1 MSPRP
6 TSGIR
11 RNFTDR
17 LAHSRDFSISLI
29 LHLVLVVSFGSR
41 MLFETIQEPP
51 EMTTGGEEL
60 CAARASATPPG
71 QPELPQPP
79 VPKIFS
85 QQPPAPVSTKQIVTT
100 ALQVREQNP
109 VSLPPSLLP
118 PSPEI
123 PSAKIAP
130 PTGDLS
136 REDLTAIQDFRRDW
150 VTKSPGS
157 NPREYHFTAYIGQ
170 YSDGNWNSTIRIE
183 NNAIENGSLP
193 NLLYFMSSN
202 SRDRV
207 KTNDKNVRAIRLDSD
222 ELFSVKPP
230 FLFLTGTR
238 DFHLSEKEV
247 ENLRKYVR
255 LGGAIWGDSSLPG
268 RNSRF
273 DIAFRREMKRVIP
286 DVDKKWEPLPANHP
300 LFTQAFFP
308 EIRQVPAG
316 LNFYQEPVQVLKIA
330 GQIAV
335 IYTANDYG
343 NMWQLGLDRNGEID
357 LRKNE
362 KGGLVAT
369 DPVIWKENSVYLH
382 NLSPASLLA
391 TYKFGANV
399 VIHLLNRWERASER
413 APL

>member
-1 MSPRP
+1 MSPRHP
-6 TSGIR
+6 SDMR

-29 LHLVLVVSFGSR
+29 LHLVLVVSFGSK

-60 CAARASATPPG
+60 CAPRASATPPG

-85 QQPPAPVSTKQIVTT
+85 LSAPAPVPTKQIVTAT
-100 ALQVREQNP
+100 LQPQEQNP
-109 VSLPPSLLP
+109 PALPSSLLP
-118 PSPEI
+118 PAPEI
-123 PSAKIAP
+123 LSVKVSP

-136 REDLTAIQDFRRDW
+136 REDLTAIQEFRSDW
-150 VTKSPGS
+150 VDKSPGS
-157 NPREYHFTAYIGQ
+157 KPRQYHFTAYIGQ
-170 YSDGNWNSTIRIE
+170 YSGGNWNSTIRIE

-193 NLLYFMSSN
+193 NLLYFMSSS
-202 SRDRV
+202 SRDRI
-207 KTNDKNVRAIRLDSD
+207 KTNYKNVRAIRLDSD

-238 DFHLSEKEV
+238 DFRLSDKEV
-247 ENLRKYVR
+247 ENLQKYVH

-286 DVDKKWEPLPANHP
+286 DVDKNWEPLPANHP
-300 LFTQAFFP
+300 LFREAFFP

-316 LNFYQEPVQVLKIA
+316 LNFYREPVHVLKIA

-343 NMWQLGLDRNGEID
+343 NMWQVGLDKSGEID

-369 DPVIWKENSVYLH
+369 DQLIWKENSVYLR
-382 NLSPASLLA
+382 NLSPASLLD
-391 TYKFGANV
+391 TYKFGTNV
-399 VIHLLNRWERASER
+399 VIHLLNRWEGASDR